1 MVSLESQPKDTKSH
15 VTNVESELKTMAKEI
30 QTQADLSDRAF
41 SLGPLEQTVQNT
53 LQQALRS
60 SELRETFATF
70 LDERS
75 QARDTLHT
83 IDQDQSIQPSSTMS
97 GPVALMERTQQSPI
111 RKSPRTIVSSGEG
124 EHKT

>member
-1 MVSLESQPKDTKSH
+1 MVSPESQPKDTMSH

-41 SLGPLEQTVQNT
+41 SLGPLEQMVQNT

-75 QARDTLHT
+75 
-83 IDQDQSIQPSSTMS
+83 
-97 GPVALMERTQQSPI
+97 
-111 RKSPRTIVSSGEG
+111 
-124 EHKT
+124 